1 VKEAVNLLKIVINA
15 AMTAD
20 GKIATRNGNSA
31 ISSNAD
37 LKRVHQLRNSADAIM
52 VGISTVLAD
61 DPQLTVRLDT
71 AGLRFPTR
79 VVVDSTGRIPS
90 SSKLLKKANEL
101 NTIVAASNRISSDN
115 IRRIE
120 STGAKVLVAGRN
132 KVELRKVFRILEK
145 MGYKK
150 ILVEGGGELNWS
162 ILKLGIVDELM
173 ITISPRIVG
182 GRSAITLVEGKG
194 YDHISEGIPLKLRH
208 VKRHANGEII
218 LFYGL
223 A

>member
-1 VKEAVNLLKIVINA
+1 
-15 AMTAD
+15 MTAD

-31 ISSNAD
+31 ISSDAD
-37 LKRVHQLRNSADAIM
+37 LRRVHQLRNSVDAIM

-61 DPQLTVRLDT
+61 DPQLTVRFGT
-71 AGLRFPTR
+71 AGSRPPTR

-101 NTIVAASNRISSDN
+101 NTIVATSDRISFDD

-120 STGAKVLVAGRN
+120 STGAKVLVAGRD
-132 KVELRKVFRILEK
+132 KVDLKKVFRMLEK
-145 MGYKK
+145 MGYKR

-162 ILKLGIVDELM
+162 VLKLRIVDELI

-182 GRSAITLVEGKG
+182 GRSAITLVEGEG
-194 YDHISEGIPLKLRH
+194 RGRISEGIPLKLRD

-218 LFYGL
+218 LFYEL
-223 A
+223 

>member
-1 VKEAVNLLKIVINA
+1 MKEAIKQLKIVINA

-20 GKIATRNGNSA
+20 GKIATRKGNSA

-37 LKRVHQLRNSADAIM
+37 LRRVHQLRNSVDAIM
-52 VGISTVLAD
+52 VGISTVLTD
-61 DPQLTVRLDT
+61 DPQLTVRFGT
-71 AGLRFPTR
+71 AGSRSPAR

-90 SSKLLKKANEL
+90 SSRLLKKANEI
-101 NTIVAASNRISSDN
+101 NTIVATSKRISFDN

-145 MGYKK
+145 MGYKR

-162 ILKLGIVDELM
+162 VLKLGIVDELT
-173 ITISPRIVG
+173 ITISPRIIG
-182 GRSAITLVEGKG
+182 GRSATTLVEGEG
-194 YDHISEGIPLKLRH
+194 CNRISEGMPLKLRD

-218 LFYGL
+218 LFYEL
-223 A
+223 